1 MISTDMPIVSKL
13 PYSSHSLSSYIAY
26 TLTASQKLVSLT
38 KMVKNILLYYS
49 LHRFLKAKRFFV
61 NAVRCCEMVVQPRW
75 TKWKLLVVRLD
86 ACIQA
91 D

>member
-1 MISTDMPIVSKL
+1 MRGVTFPFYAEAALPVS
-13 PYSSHSLSSYIAY
+13 SGRRSG
-26 TLTASQKLVSLT
+26 
-38 KMVKNILLYYS
+38 
-49 LHRFLKAKRFFV
+49 FLKAKRFFV